1 MALENV
7 HDARFGFYGDFPRTQ
22 YTELIL
28 ARTNR
33 IRISRRVEDQ
43 RLFECPR
50 DRFSFHDLF
59 RFFSPRWV
67 RLSL

>member
-1 MALENV
+1 MALEKM
-7 HDARFGFYGDFPRTQ
+7 HDIRFGFYGDFPRTQ

-43 RLFECPR
+43 RLLEYP
-50 DRFSFHDLF
+50 
-59 RFFSPRWV
+59 
-67 RLSL
+67 